1 MKKIFLFILVLFT
14 SMNVAKASTINSITT
29 DVYLDENGNGHV
41 TEVWN
46 IYTNEG
52 TESYHSFGNMD
63 GREITDFE
71 VSMDGTSYE
80 SEYEWDINRSKE
92 EKAYKNGIN
101 YTSDGL
107 ELCWG
112 IEYGTHTY
120 TLNYTI
126 ENLVWQYT
134 DSQVL
139 YFSFLPQNMRQAPQ
153 EYKLTFKSFTPFQ
166 NIKYSSYGFVSE
178 NNLNESEITME
189 GTNLSSSDYVV
200 ALIAFPNGTFS
211 LSNQVD
217 ETYEEV
223 RNEALEGATLNGSS
237 TVDLL
242 GILMTIAIPVIVII
256 MILKITNNYDKT
268 EFIIPKNVP
277 YFRDIPFDK
286 NILKSYFIGYEEGIM
301 KQSNI
306 MGAILLK
313 WLKEGKI
320 TIVKLP
326 DTLFNKNNFYIDLTN
341 LQNVE
346 NNSEK
351 NLADMLKLNAINNQI
366 TPKDFSKYCK
376 KHYELINKWLDNA
389 SLESKTMLMNENYIV
404 KNEKNKLKFT
414 SKLAEEYIKLKGLKE
429 FLNNMSLMNE
439 KEAIEVHMWD
449 EYLIF
454 AEAFGIADKVAK
466 QLKEFHPEY
475 TQINDYCDYCIML
488 HTFSYNSYS
497 SAKSAQ
503 SAADSGGSFS
513 GGGSS
518 SGGFSSGGGGVR

>member
-1 MKKIFLFILVLFT
+1 
-14 SMNVAKASTINSITT
+14 
-29 DVYLDENGNGHV
+29 
-41 TEVWN
+41 
-46 IYTNEG
+46 
-52 TESYHSFGNMD
+52 
-63 GREITDFE
+63 
-71 VSMDGTSYE
+71 
-80 SEYEWDINRSKE
+80 
-92 EKAYKNGIN
+92 
-101 YTSDGL
+101 
-107 ELCWG
+107 
-112 IEYGTHTY
+112 
-120 TLNYTI
+120 
-126 ENLVWQYT
+126 
-134 DSQVL
+134 
-139 YFSFLPQNMRQAPQ
+139 
-153 EYKLTFKSFTPFQ
+153 
-166 NIKYSSYGFVSE
+166 
-178 NNLNESEITME
+178 ME

-217 ETYEEV
+217 ETYEDV
-223 RNEALEGATLNGSS
+223 RNEALEGATLNVNSS
-237 TVDLL
+237 VDLL

-256 MILKITNNYDKT
+256 MILKTTNNYDKT

-313 WLKEGKI
+313 WLKEEKI

-341 LQNVE
+341 LQNLE

-376 KHYELINKWLDNA
+376 KHYELINEWLDNA